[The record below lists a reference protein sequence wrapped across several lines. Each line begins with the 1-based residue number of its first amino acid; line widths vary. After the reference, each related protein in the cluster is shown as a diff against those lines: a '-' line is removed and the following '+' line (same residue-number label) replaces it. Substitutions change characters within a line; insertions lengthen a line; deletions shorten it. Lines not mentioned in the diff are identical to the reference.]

1 MNELL
6 YKKSKAVGN
15 LNRVEGFEP
24 LELARTISQ
33 RGSRISFI

>member
-6 YKKSKAVGN
+6 YKKSKAVGS

-24 LELARTISQ
+24 RSRT
-33 RGSRISFI
+33 SFIWM